1 MANDAQSPSTLEE
14 LRKYLKK
21 HCYQPSGF
29 HVGSGW
35 SGCADSHCIEKTYS
49 GFEIF
54 YVERGQRYETIELH
68 EEEAAACQAFIRILD
83 KDDWSRGHC
92 VAWSPSLDEIDRIA
106 KRMEAR
112 GVRVK
117 RNDIP
122 NYSGADDPRYRIFV
136 FGRDKLTVDDMI
148 RGGEIPALSSC

>member
-1 MANDAQSPSTLEE
+1 MVNDVQAPSTLDE
-14 LRKYLKK
+14 LQKHLKN

-29 HVGSGW
+29 HVGGDW
-35 SGCADSHCIEKTYS
+35 AGCGDTHCIEKTDS
-49 GFEIF
+49 GFDIF

-68 EEEAAACQAFIRILD
+68 EDESAACRAFVKILERD
-83 KDDWSRGHC
+83 EWSRGHC
-92 VAWSPSLDEIDRIA
+92 VAWSTSMDEIDRIA
-106 KRMEAR
+106 RRMEAR

-122 NYSGADDPRYRIFV
+122 NYSGADDPRYRLFV

-148 RGGEIPALSSC
+148 QGGEIPALSPC